1 MIKTYNILLIYILYF
16 IDLYFISQHFESN
29 KILLINDLNP
39 RSKINVEVSKYQSQR
54 L

>member
-1 MIKTYNILLIYILYF
+1 MIKTYNILFYLYF
-16 IDLYFISQHFESN
+16 IDLYFISQRFESN

-39 RSKINVEVSKYQSQR
+39 RSKINVEVSKYQR